1 MLISGRIRAA
11 VSDAA
16 VGISVRLAVAA
27 CCLVGLIGCEGKR
40 VAGHPEKI
48 TLAVSMLPNA
58 SLIHVAAAEGY
69 FAGEGLDVT
78 LQPHQFGKPALDAM
92 LAGKAD
98 LATCAETP
106 VVFAVLKGQQISV
119 LATIAG
125 ATKNTGVV
133 ARKDAGISTP
143 RDLAGKRLGVT
154 RGTTAEFFLDTL
166 LIRHGVD
173 REAVHLVDL
182 SPANIPGALA
192 KGEVDA
198 VTIWNPIIF
207 DLQKAL
213 GGRVTTF
220 YADDIY
226 FETFDIVARKKFVTQ
241 RLAAAKSVLRALLRA
256 EAFVRSHPA
265 EARRDIAGALNQDLA
280 QVDASFGPF
289 DFRVR
294 LEQSLLVLMEE
305 EARWA
310 IRNGLTPRQS
320 TPNFLTSLEA
330 EPLLAVKPAAV
341 QLVR

>member
-1 MLISGRIRAA
+1 MRVVGKAA
-11 VSDAA
+11 
-16 VGISVRLAVAA
+16 IVRLTVAA
-27 CCLVGLIGCEGKR
+27 CCFVGLIGCAGKR
-40 VAGHPEKI
+40 VAGPPEKI

-58 SLIHVAAAEGY
+58 SLVHIAAAEGY

-78 LQPHQFGKPALDAM
+78 LQRHEFGKPALDAM
-92 LAGKAD
+92 LAGNAD

-106 VVFAVLKGQQISV
+106 LVFAVLKGQQLSV

-125 ATKNTGVV
+125 ATKNNAVV

-143 RDLAGKRLGVT
+143 RDLAGKRVGVT
-154 RGTTAEFFLDTL
+154 RGTTAEFFLDTF
-166 LIRHGVD
+166 LIRYGVD
-173 REAVHLVDL
+173 RGAVHLVDL
-182 SPANIPGALA
+182 SPANIPDALA

-198 VTIWNPIIF
+198 VSIWNPVIF
-207 DLQKAL
+207 DLQKSL
-213 GGRVTTF
+213 GGRAVTF

-226 FETFDIVARKKFVTQ
+226 FETFDVVARKEFVKQ

-256 EAFVRSHPA
+256 EAFVRGLPA
-265 EARRDIAGALNQDLA
+265 EARRDAAAALRQDLA
-280 QVDASFGPF
+280 QIEAILRPF

-310 IRNGLTPRQS
+310 IRSGLIPVQN

>member
-1 MLISGRIRAA
+1 MRIP
-11 VSDAA
+11 
-16 VGISVRLAVAA
+16 LAVAA
-27 CCLVGLIGCEGKR
+27 CCIVVLIGCERKR
-40 VAGHPEKI
+40 VAGPPEKI

-58 SLIHVAAAEGY
+58 SLVHVAAAEGY
-69 FAGEGLDVT
+69 FAGEGLEVT
-78 LQPHQFGKPALDAM
+78 LQPHEFGKPALDAV

-106 VVFAVLKGQQISV
+106 LVFAVLRGQRISV

-125 ATKNTGVV
+125 ATKNNAVV
-133 ARKDAGISTP
+133 GRKDAGISTP
-143 RDLAGKRLGVT
+143 GDLAGKRVGVT
-154 RGTTAEFFLDTL
+154 PGTTAEFFLDTL
-166 LIRHGVD
+166 LIRHGID
-173 REAVHLVDL
+173 RDAVHVVDL
-182 SPANIPGALA
+182 SPASIPDALA
-192 KGEVDA
+192 KGEIDA
-198 VTIWNPIIF
+198 VSIWNPVIF

-213 GGRVTTF
+213 GGGVVTF

-226 FETFDIVARKKFVTQ
+226 FETFDIVARKEFATQ
-241 RLAAAKSVLRALLRA
+241 RPAAAKSVLTALLRA
-256 EAFVRSHPA
+256 EAFIRSHPE
-265 EARRDIAGALNQDLA
+265 EARRDTAAALKQDLA

-310 IRNGLTPRQS
+310 IRAGLVPGQS